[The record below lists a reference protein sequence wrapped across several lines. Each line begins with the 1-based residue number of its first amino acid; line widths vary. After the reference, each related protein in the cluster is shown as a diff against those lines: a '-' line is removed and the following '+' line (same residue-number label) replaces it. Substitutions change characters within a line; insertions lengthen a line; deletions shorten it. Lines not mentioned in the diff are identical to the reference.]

1 MKFFTKVGATAHQ
14 AMHSTMLRV
23 VIASSSAVGMILASG
38 AGTQWW

>member
-1 MKFFTKVGATAHQ
+1 MKFLTKVGSTAQQ

-23 VIASSSAVGMILASG
+23 VLAGSSAVGMILASG